1 MAIHSRR
8 RAAGALFV
16 VGTLTYAW
24 FATGVRSFT
33 PSAYVFVAVP
43 SLGALLLYGVLG
55 GFSPSRTDV
64 TNYYRVRASSVSWQR
79 AAPWLVVAA
88 LALALETI
96 GLALGGRNVDVP
108 TLSTTVDHLV
118 VDHAGRYV
126 LFVLWLA
133 VGTNPLRRLYFLR
146 HRTREW

>member
-1 MAIHSRR
+1 MAIQPRR
-8 RAAGALFV
+8 RAAGALFA
-16 VGTLTYAW
+16 VGALCYAW

-55 GFSPSRTDV
+55 GFSPIRTEV
-64 TNYYRVRASSVSWQR
+64 TNYYRVRASLVSWQR
-79 AAPWLVVAA
+79 AAPWLVAA
-88 LALALETI
+88 VLALALESA
-96 GLALGGRNVDVP
+96 GLALGGRSVDVP

-118 VDHAGRYV
+118 VDHGGRFV

-133 VGTNPLRRLYFLR
+133 VGANPLRRLFLVQ
-146 HRTREW
+146 HGTRT